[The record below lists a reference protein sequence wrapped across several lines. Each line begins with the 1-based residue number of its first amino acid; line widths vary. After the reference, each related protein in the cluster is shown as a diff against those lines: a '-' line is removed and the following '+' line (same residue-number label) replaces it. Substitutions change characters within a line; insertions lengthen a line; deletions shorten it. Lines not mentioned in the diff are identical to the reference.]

1 MIANTSQNNV
11 NFTNTIMINDTENN
25 EKKSLGTENS
35 SGSPLSKS
43 SGFAKALENDPTISK
58 TEGERTTNPFS
69 ADNPDASTTPTGAPE
84 AEGMGT
90 GSPHISENPDKQ

>member
-1 MIANTSQNNV
+1 MS
-11 NFTNTIMINDTENN
+11 TEITNN

-43 SGFAKALENDPTISK
+43 SGFAKALENDPSIPK
-58 TEGERTTNPFS
+58 TVNGRTTNPFA
-69 ADNPDASTTPTGAPE
+69 ADISEASTTPGGAPE
-84 AEGMGT
+84 AAGTGT